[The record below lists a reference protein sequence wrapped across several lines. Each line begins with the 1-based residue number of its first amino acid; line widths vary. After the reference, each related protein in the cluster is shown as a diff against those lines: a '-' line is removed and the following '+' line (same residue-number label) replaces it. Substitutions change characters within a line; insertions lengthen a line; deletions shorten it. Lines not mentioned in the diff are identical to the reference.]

1 MTTDS
6 NALAALDAATDTP
19 SLVDANYTHESIHRN
34 VLLTAL
40 RGADKPAVARLAAA
54 MWNLAV
60 TLPQE
65 RLAADQLSEV
75 TAHREHALA
84 QGPNSVVDLL
94 LAFTANGKHHRL
106 AIELKVD
113 SPPKH
118 SQLVAMRDALRQGA
132 ERRLVL
138 LALGTAQASRIEPD
152 GAARFD
158 DVPRWL
164 VPDMLG
170 LGELLIAASPTPG
183 DVRTWLAAL
192 RCEQHRRELAWDSLP
207 ALVRPY
213 RGDRHRLAYRYVEA
227 ARDLGDGSIWQVSLQ
242 RHGVVLHGVSSHRV
256 IPGVVPGATV
266 VLYLEVAGGKLRLKA
281 GDWDSETDA
290 RTAAAPYLAGIE
302 AGLQAQGFAVAGS
315 SATPG
320 TSVTV
325 LTFGAEART
334 RVAFV
339 KQLRELH
346 AAWVGLRLSK

>member
-118 SQLVAMRDALRQGA
+118 SQIVAMRDALGQGSLPPA
-132 ERRLVL
+132 
-138 LALGTAQASRIEPD
+138 TSRYRTTVAP
-152 GAARFD
+152 G
-158 DVPRWL
+158 
-164 VPDMLG
+164 M
-170 LGELLIAASPTPG
+170 TPG
-183 DVRTWLAAL
+183 MT
-192 RCEQHRRELAWDSLP
+192 RCD
-207 ALVRPY
+207 
-213 RGDRHRLAYRYVEA
+213 
-227 ARDLGDGSIWQVSLQ
+227 
-242 RHGVVLHGVSSHRV
+242 
-256 IPGVVPGATV
+256 
-266 VLYLEVAGGKLRLKA
+266 
-281 GDWDSETDA
+281 ET
-290 RTAAAPYLAGIE
+290 P
-302 AGLQAQGFAVAGS
+302 
-315 SATPG
+315 
-320 TSVTV
+320 
-325 LTFGAEART
+325 
-334 RVAFV
+334 
-339 KQLRELH
+339 
-346 AAWVGLRLSK
+346 